1 MYMYVCMYVCMYT
14 KKSRCFQTVKPPTEL
29 LLNPRFEASTGGPST
44 VLQQGLQLS
53 SHHGGSC
60 QNLSWVSWEIS

>member
-1 MYMYVCMYVCMYT
+1 MYVCMYVYQKVSMFPNC
-14 KKSRCFQTVKPPTEL
+14 QTPTEL